1 MLFINLHTCI
11 LEYDAKKLTKMI
23 WWIIFDNL
31 RYFHS
36 VVNNVF
42 LMSQMLLT
50 LYRAIS
56 VTFYKTKRSKI
67 PWDIHIL
74 IITINDRTL
83 IETY

>member
-1 MLFINLHTCI
+1 
-11 LEYDAKKLTKMI
+11 
-23 WWIIFDNL
+23 
-31 RYFHS
+31 
-36 VVNNVF
+36 
-42 LMSQMLLT
+42 MSQMLLT

-83 IETY
+83 IEMY

>member
-11 LEYDAKKLTKMI
+11 LEYDAKKLTKM
-23 WWIIFDNL
+23 